1 MSQVLAQRSSIFSSI
16 REAITFIRDAVGGDT
31 HRDFTAESIGRA
43 IMLLAIPMVLEMMME
58 SLFAVV
64 DMLWVARLGADSV
77 ATVGFTE
84 SLLYLIYTVALG
96 LSIATAA
103 TVARR
108 IGEKDPKAASETAA
122 QAILLGAMIAL
133 AIGVSGAVFAPEL
146 LTLMGASP
154 AVVKIGSGYA
164 RAIFGGSGTVML
176 LFLINAVF
184 RGAGDA
190 ALAMRVLWM
199 ANAINIILNPLL
211 IFGVGPFPRLGVTG
225 SGIGTTI
232 GRGAGVLLQLWML
245 TRARSRVVVHAHEFR
260 VRPAV
265 MWKLLRLSFGGMLQY
280 FVGTSSWILLI
291 RMTAP
296 FGSVVIAG
304 YTIMLRIIMFALLPS
319 WGMASAAATLVG
331 QNLGAKKPDRAESA
345 VWRAGFYNMILLGCV
360 AVLFITFAPKLVGIF
375 TGDQAVAHVAAGAL
389 RIISAG
395 YIFYAWGMVTVQAFN
410 GAGDTVTPTYINL
423 FCFWFCQLPIA
434 WWLAFHTSI
443 GSNGIFAAITISQS
457 LIAVIG
463 MLAFRRGKWKL
474 QKV

>member
-1 MSQVLAQRSSIFSSI
+1 LQVPTQRSSLFSSL
-16 REAITFIRDAVGGDT
+16 REAVMGST
-31 HRDFTAESIGRA
+31 HRDFTEESIGRA
-43 IMLLAIPMVLEMMME
+43 IMLLAVPMMLEMMME

-64 DMLWVARLGADSV
+64 DMFWVAHLGADSV

-84 SLLYLIYTVALG
+84 ALLTLIYTIALG

-108 IGEKDPKAASETAA
+108 IGEKDPQAASETAA
-122 QAILLGAMIAL
+122 QAITMGAIIA
-133 AIGVSGAVFAPEL
+133 IVVGVTAGIFAPQL
-146 LTLMGASP
+146 LALMGASP
-154 AVVKIGSGYA
+154 AVVKVGSGYA
-164 RAIFGGSGTVML
+164 RAIFGGSGTVLL

-190 ALAMRVLWM
+190 SLAMRVLWT
-199 ANAINIILNPLL
+199 ANLINIVLNPLL
-211 IFGVGPFPRLGVTG
+211 IFGIGPFPRLGVTG

-232 GRGAGVLLQLWML
+232 GRGIGVLLQLWML
-245 TRARSRVVVHAHEFR
+245 TNSWSRVVVHTREFHL
-260 VRPAV
+260 RPAV
-265 MWKLLRLSFGGMLQY
+265 MWKLLRLSLGGMLQY

-304 YTIMLRIIMFALLPS
+304 YTIMLRIILFALLPS
-319 WGMASAAATLVG
+319 WGMANAAATLVG

-345 VWRAGFYNMILLGCV
+345 VWRAGFYNMILLGLV
-360 AVLFITFAPKLVGIF
+360 AVVFVTFARQLVGIF
-375 TGDQAVAHVAAGAL
+375 TGDEAVKQVAASAL

-395 YIFYAWGMVTVQAFN
+395 YIFYAWGMVAIQAFN
-410 GAGDTVTPTYINL
+410 GAGDTVTPTLINL
-423 FCFWFCQLPIA
+423 FCFWACQLPIA
-434 WWLAFHTSI
+434 WWLAFHTPMR
-443 GSNGIFAAITISQS
+443 SNGIFAAITISQS
-457 LIAVIG
+457 TIAVIG

>member
-1 MSQVLAQRSSIFSSI
+1 MQQVIVPRSSLFQSI
-16 REAITFIRDAVGGDT
+16 REAVLGDT
-31 HRDFTAESIGRA
+31 HRDFTEEPIPRA
-43 IMLLAIPMVLEMMME
+43 IVLLAIPMVLEMMME

-64 DMLWVARLGADSV
+64 DMFWVAHLGADAV

-84 SLLYLIYTVALG
+84 ALLTLLYTVALG

-108 IGEKDPKAASETAA
+108 IGEKDPGAAAETAA
-122 QAILLGAMIAL
+122 QGILLGAIIAL
-133 AIGVSGAVFAPEL
+133 VIGIGAGIFAPQL

-154 AVVKIGSGYA
+154 AVVAVGSGYA
-164 RAIFGGSGTVML
+164 RAIFGGSGTVLL

-190 ALAMRVLWM
+190 ALAMRVLWT
-199 ANAINIILNPLL
+199 ANLINIALNPLL
-211 IFGVGPFPRLGVTG
+211 IFGIGPFPRLGVAG

-232 GRGAGVLLQLWML
+232 GRSVGVLLQLWML
-245 TRARSRVVVHAHEFR
+245 TQSRSRVVVHAREFR
-260 VRPAV
+260 LRPAV
-265 MWKLLRLSFGGMLQY
+265 MMNLLRLSLGGMLQY

-304 YTIMLRIIMFALLPS
+304 YTVMLRIIMFALLPS

-331 QNLGAKKPDRAESA
+331 QNLGAKKPERAESA
-345 VWRAGFYNMILLGCV
+345 VWRAGFYNMILLGAV
-360 AVLFITFAPKLVGIF
+360 AVLFITFARHLVGIF
-375 TGDQAVAHVAAGAL
+375 TNDAAVVEVAASAL
-389 RIISAG
+389 RIISCG
-395 YIFYAWGMVTVQAFN
+395 YVFYAWGMVAIQAFN
-410 GAGDTVTPTYINL
+410 GAGDTVTPTLINL
-423 FCFWFCQLPIA
+423 FCFWVLQLPIA
-434 WWLAFHTSI
+434 WWLAFHTSM
-443 GSNGIFAAITISQS
+443 GANGIFAAIAISQS
-457 LIAVIG
+457 AIAVIG

>member
-1 MSQVLAQRSSIFSSI
+1 MTQVFPTGSRIFKFI
-16 REAITFIRDAVGGDT
+16 REAVMGDT
-31 HRDFTAESIGRA
+31 HRDFTEERIGRA
-43 IMLLAIPMVLEMMME
+43 IAMLAIPMVLEMMME

-64 DMLWVARLGADSV
+64 DMFWVAHLGPNSV

-84 SLLYLIYTVALG
+84 ALLTLIYTVALG

-108 IGEKDPKAASETAA
+108 IGEKDPQAASETAA
-122 QAILLGAMIAL
+122 QAILLGGGAAL
-133 AIGVSGAVFAPEL
+133 VIGVSGAVFAPQL
-146 LTLMGASP
+146 LTLMGASRD
-154 AVVKIGSGYA
+154 VVATGSGYA
-164 RAIFGGSGTVML
+164 RAIFGGSGAVLL

-190 ALAMRVLWM
+190 ALAMRVLWT
-199 ANAINIILNPLL
+199 ANLINIVLNPLL
-211 IFGVGPFPRLGVTG
+211 IFGIGPFPRLGVAG

-232 GRGAGVLLQLWML
+232 GRSTGVLLQLWML
-245 TRARSRVVVHAHEFR
+245 TNSRSRVVVHAREFHF
-260 VRPAV
+260 RPKL
-265 MWKLLRLSFGGMLQY
+265 MWNLLRLSLGGMLQY

-345 VWRAGFYNMILLGCV
+345 VWRAGFYNMVLLGLV
-360 AVLFITFAPKLVGIF
+360 AIVFVAFAPQLVHIF
-375 TGDQAVAHVAAGAL
+375 TDDAAVSRVASNAL

-395 YIFYAWGMVTVQAFN
+395 YIFYAWGMVVIQSFN
-410 GAGDTVTPTYINL
+410 GAGDTVTPTLINL
-423 FCFWFCQLPIA
+423 FCFWACQLPIA
-434 WWLAFHTSI
+434 WWLAFHSPMA
-443 GSNGIFAAITISQS
+443 SNGIFAAIAVSQS

-463 MLAFRRGKWKL
+463 MIAFRRGTWKL
-474 QKV
+474 KKI

>member
-1 MSQVLAQRSSIFSSI
+1 MSQVLTQRSSIFSSI

-31 HRDFTAESIGRA
+31 HRDFTEESIGRA

-108 IGEKDPKAASETAA
+108 IGEKDPKAAAETAA
-122 QAILLGAMIAL
+122 QAILLGAIIAL
-133 AIGVSGAVFAPEL
+133 VVGVSGAVFAPEL

-199 ANAINIILNPLL
+199 ANAINIVLNPLL

-232 GRGAGVLLQLWML
+232 GRGMGMLLQLWML
-245 TRARSRVVVHAHEFR
+245 TRGRSRVVVHSNEFR

-265 MWKLLRLSFGGMLQY
+265 MLKLLRLSLGGMLQY

-331 QNLGAKKPDRAESA
+331 QNLGAKKPDRAEAA
-345 VWRAGFYNMILLGCV
+345 VFRAGFYNMILLGGV
-360 AVLFITFAPKLVGIF
+360 AILFISFAPKLVGIF
-375 TGDQAVAHVAAGAL
+375 TDDQAVAHVAAGAL
-389 RIISAG
+389 RIISSG
-395 YIFYAWGMVTVQAFN
+395 YIFYAWGMVAVQAFN
-410 GAGDTVTPTYINL
+410 GAGDTVTPTFINL
-423 FCFWFCQLPIA
+423 FCFWVCQLPIA

-443 GSNGIFAAITISQS
+443 QSNGIFAAITISQS

-463 MLAFRRGKWKL
+463 MWAFRRGKWKL

>member
-1 MSQVLAQRSSIFSSI
+1 MSNVIAQRTSLLS
-16 REAITFIRDAVGGDT
+16 FIRDAVTGDT
-31 HRDFTAESIGRA
+31 HRDFTEERIGRA
-43 IMLLAIPMVLEMMME
+43 IMLLAIPMMLEMMME

-64 DMLWVARLGADSV
+64 DMFWVAHLGADSI
-77 ATVGFTE
+77 ATIGFTE
-84 SLLYLIYTVALG
+84 GLLTLIYTVALG

-108 IGEKDPKAASETAA
+108 IGEKDPKAAAETAA
-122 QAILLGAMIAL
+122 QAILLGAIIAI
-133 AIGVSGAVFAPEL
+133 AVGVSGAIFAPEL

-154 AVVKIGSGYA
+154 AVVAIGSGYA

-190 ALAMRVLWM
+190 SLAMRVLWT
-199 ANAINIILNPLL
+199 ANIINICLNPLL
-211 IFGVGPFPRLGVTG
+211 IFGIGPFPKLGVTG

-232 GRGAGVLLQLWML
+232 GRGIGVLLQLWML
-245 TRARSRVVVHAHEFR
+245 TNSWSRVVVHAREFR
-260 VRPAV
+260 LRPEV
-265 MWKLLRLSFGGMLQY
+265 MWKLLRLSLGGMFQY

-304 YTIMLRIIMFALLPS
+304 YTIMLRIILFALLPS
-319 WGMASAAATLVG
+319 WGMAGAAATLVG
-331 QNLGAKKPDRAESA
+331 QNLGAKKPERAESA
-345 VWRAGFYNMILLGCV
+345 VWRAGFYNMIALGVV
-360 AVLFITFAPKLVGIF
+360 AILFVTFAPQLVGMF
-375 TGDQAVAHVAAGAL
+375 TSDQAVKQVASSAL

-395 YIFYAWGMVTVQAFN
+395 YIFYAWGMVAIQAFN
-410 GAGDTVTPTYINL
+410 GAGDTVTPTLINL
-423 FCFWFCQLPIA
+423 FCFWACQLPIA
-434 WWLAFHTSI
+434 WWLAFHSPMR
-443 GSNGIFAAITISQS
+443 SNGIFAAIAISQS
-457 LIAVIG
+457 LIAIIG